1 MPVVIN
7 LSCCFGTL
15 RRGMMVC
22 ACAPARYL
30 SLLWSDPLRVLAAL
44 FSPDGRRPAVMS
56 LRVASMPAFIS
67 RFAAFC
73 VLLVLTGL
81 PLLAMAVDAA
91 AATEDTTARY
101 QVTYIGQR
109 KGAFRS
115 PYAAD
120 NSLRAD
126 TERSYSLT
134 AGAFF
139 GVRPWRDG
147 ELYFDPEMTLGL
159 PLSDLAG
166 LGGFTNGE
174 MTRVSGR
181 GPTIYRQRLYLRQTW
196 NQGGGSQAVEPD
208 LNQMAGSVDT
218 NRFVLTAGNFSLL
231 DVFDDNSY
239 AHDPRV
245 DFLNWSQMSYTA
257 YDYAADARGY
267 GWGVAGEWYRG
278 DWVLRFARMT
288 VPREP
293 NQLRLSYQV
302 FRHYG
307 DQFEVEH
314 AHELAGRP
322 GKLRVLAWRNRGVLS
337 KFRDAI
343 DFARANGT
351 TPDIN
356 AVRTSIRTK
365 YGLGVNAEQAV
376 SDNAGV
382 FLRAMWAD
390 GATETQSFTE
400 ADRSLSGGL
409 SINGAAWARD
419 RDTVGVSL
427 ARNGL
432 SNDRQQYLAAG
443 GLSFFIGDGALR
455 YRPETILEAYYSLG
469 LAKNLWLTA
478 DVQRIANPAYNADRG
493 PANFFAL
500 RLHAEF

>member
-1 MPVVIN
+1 
-7 LSCCFGTL
+7 
-15 RRGMMVC
+15 
-22 ACAPARYL
+22 
-30 SLLWSDPLRVLAAL
+30 
-44 FSPDGRRPAVMS
+44 
-56 LRVASMPAFIS
+56 
-67 RFAAFC
+67 
-73 VLLVLTGL
+73 
-81 PLLAMAVDAA
+81 
-91 AATEDTTARY
+91 
-101 QVTYIGQR
+101 
-109 KGAFRS
+109 
-115 PYAAD
+115 
-120 NSLRAD
+120 
-126 TERSYSLT
+126 
-134 AGAFF
+134 
-139 GVRPWRDG
+139 
-147 ELYFDPEMTLGL
+147 
-159 PLSDLAG
+159 
-166 LGGFTNGE
+166 
-174 MTRVSGR
+174 
-181 GPTIYRQRLYLRQTW
+181 
-196 NQGGGSQAVEPD
+196 
-208 LNQMAGSVDT
+208 
-218 NRFVLTAGNFSLL
+218 
-231 DVFDDNSY
+231 
-239 AHDPRV
+239 
-245 DFLNWSQMSYTA
+245 
-257 YDYAADARGY
+257 
-267 GWGVAGEWYRG
+267 
-278 DWVLRFARMT
+278 
-288 VPREP
+288 
-293 NQLRLSYQV
+293 
-302 FRHYG
+302 
-307 DQFEVEH
+307 VEH